1 VIKTVQYSPN
11 CPSNLKEFFNMY
23 LVTGATG
30 LIGSHM
36 VGKLLKE
43 NQKVRGVYRKSSSTS
58 WFYKIMTS
66 MGITNDMLSQQF
78 EWVEVPLEDVNG
90 LCDAFEGVSVVIHC
104 AALVS
109 FRPSDKETL
118 YKVNVEGTAH
128 VVNACL
134 SAGVSTLMYVSS
146 IAALSRTKDGEVLDE
161 QSEWVNSD
169 RNSNYAITKYK
180 GEMEVWRG
188 MEEGLKVV
196 VVNPGFVFGFGN
208 PHQSSTALF
217 KKVKKGMLFFTR
229 GENGFVD
236 VLDVVDAMFL
246 LLEKNIYGERFIL
259 VGHNCSY
266 ERVFKGI
273 AHALQ
278 ASPPR
283 FCITKKMAKIL
294 IAVLTILHG
303 LRLRPTLITRE
314 TLTSAVGVY
323 HYSSEKLKSQTGF
336 LFRPLEDTFNR
347 IGQDYVK
354 FGLEE

>member
-1 VIKTVQYSPN
+1 
-11 CPSNLKEFFNMY
+11 MY

-43 NQKVRGVYRKSSSTS
+43 NQRVRGMCRKASSKR
-58 WFYKIMTS
+58 WFYTIMTS
-66 MGITNDMLSQQF
+66 MGITDDMLSQQF
-78 EWVEVPLEDVNG
+78 EWIEAPLEDVNA
-90 LCDAFEGVSVVIHC
+90 LCDAFEGVMVVIHC

-109 FRPSDKETL
+109 FRPSDKDTL

-134 SAGVSTLMYVSS
+134 SAGVTALMYVSS
-146 IAALSRTKDGEVLDE
+146 IAALSRTKDGDILDE
-161 QSEWVNSD
+161 HSEWVNSD

-217 KKVKKGMLFFTR
+217 RKVKKGMLFFTR

-246 LLEKNIYGERFIL
+246 LLKKNIYGERFIL

-278 ASPPR
+278 VAPPR
-283 FCITKKMAKIL
+283 FCITKNIAKVFIIL
-294 IAVLTILHG
+294 LRMLHG

-336 LFRPLEDTFNR
+336 QFRPLEDTFKR
-347 IGQDYVK
+347 IGQDYAK
-354 FGLEE
+354 FGLEK